1 MLEVSAT
8 QEGVTMPLKGTL
20 NAGSSVEVTFSADFS
35 NAGTSSMLTGYV
47 PDPATPPP
55 PGPQFATLAP
65 GTTESHAQNP
75 LAPAFQYKITID
87 VPDAQGSGH
96 LEVRDLRAE

>member
-1 MLEVSAT
+1 
-8 QEGVTMPLKGTL
+8 
-20 NAGSSVEVTFSADFS
+20 
-35 NAGTSSMLTGYV
+35 MLTGYV

-96 LEVRDLRAE
+96 LEVRENGVVKNAEPIRSDTIWVYIVI